1 MKGADAA
8 EFESQ
13 VNFLIWET
21 YPRTY
26 KPVKCTKQITHKTP
40 AHPHTQKSIPAL
52 DSVSTNPILFTQV
65 PALDTVLSKLSSF
78 VDKSSLSATSVQTVK
93 QRLTNEVIPWLKT
106 RFAAHQ
112 QTKAIKSPPSNQLL
126 SHWAETTRELV
137 TSLPSA
143 ELFPLVDMWR
153 LALLDDTVTKYCVSN
168 AGNTSDPIQH
178 LLVQGLTNIS
188 QPTPARNYTLT
199 LLRLLSNAFASPALG
214 STILRRRTLTTLL
227 VHNLLH
233 EDAAV
238 RTAAASLAFNVAAF
252 MQKERLDAVRQ
263 RYGPFVKSEE
273 DADGEVE
280 LVSAV
285 LEAIGNEKQNEEIG
299 EQSNNQSR
307 LRD

>member
-21 YPRTY
+21 YPRTF
-26 KPVKCTKQITHKTP
+26 KSISCTKQIPHRVT

-65 PALDTVLSKLSSF
+65 PALDTVLSKLTSF
-78 VDKSSLSATSVQTVK
+78 IDKSSLSAASVQTVK
-93 QRLTNEVIPWLKT
+93 QRLANEVIPWLKA
-106 RFAAHQ
+106 RFSAPQRAMDV
-112 QTKAIKSPPSNQLL
+112 KSPPSNHLL

-137 TSLPSA
+137 ASLPSA

-153 LALLDDTVTKYCVSN
+153 LALLDDAVAKYCASN
-168 AGNTSDPIQH
+168 AGNTSDPIQP
-178 LLVQGLTNIS
+178 LLVQGITNIS
-188 QPTPARNYTLT
+188 QTSPARNYTLT
-199 LLRLLSNAFASPALG
+199 LLRLLSNAFASPSLG

-233 EDAAV
+233 DDAAV

-299 EQSNNQSR
+299 KQSSSQSR